1 MYTLGTS
8 ALAWLKTQ
16 IADTDLLTALNH
28 KMLAFVG
35 TQADRLGDADQPATL
50 ISPYSIFFEVQGTGH
65 VITEPITSAQA
76 YRPAPLNVPVPT
88 SWVQV
93 GQPLNQSMVLQVLL
107 PAGAIKNAH
116 FVIPRGML
124 TDLPAVPKIDGLF
137 YFARDTQEL
146 YIYDQ
151 FTQTWTTISGGG
163 GGGSNDL
170 FIGAMIIFPDILALS
185 TLTQLKWLR
194 CNGAEL
200 LITAYQALYDV
211 IGKNFENTLTP
222 TDADHFRLPLQSNTL
237 IRFI

>member
-16 IADTDLLTALNH
+16 LTDTDILVALNH

-35 TQADRLGDADQPATL
+35 TQADRLGDIDQPATM
-50 ISPYSIFFEVQGTGH
+50 ISPYSLFFEVPGTGH
-65 VITEPITSAQA
+65 TITEPITIAQT
-76 YRPAPLNVPVPT
+76 YRPEPQNIPVPT
-88 SWVQV
+88 SWEPV
-93 GQPLNQSMVLQVLL
+93 GQPLNQSMVLQILL

-116 FVIPRGML
+116 FTMPRGL
-124 TDLPAVPKIDGLF
+124 RGDLPAVPKVDGLP
-137 YFARDTQEL
+137 YFARDSQEF

-151 FTQTWTTISGGG
+151 VLQAWIITGGG
-163 GGGSNDL
+163 GGTGL
-170 FIGAMIIFPDILALS
+170 FIGAMIIFPDVLPLS
-185 TLTQLKWLR
+185 ADMQLKWLR

-200 LITAYQALYDV
+200 TIITHQDLYNV

-237 IRFI
+237 IRFM